1 MYTKKVKKSAI
12 FEKQA
17 LVDEFY
23 KDWGD
28 NLNLNYYKI
37 DIDGTN
43 EEAKYILDIQTKN
56 INPISRLEM
65 FQQNLSSFMNTDNI
79 NLEKLAQMQNK
90 HTKRRWKPNHER

>member
-43 EEAKYILDIQTKN
+43 E
-56 INPISRLEM
+56 
-65 FQQNLSSFMNTDNI
+65 
-79 NLEKLAQMQNK
+79 
-90 HTKRRWKPNHER
+90 